1 MISLLNFRKMRG
13 TNDGTPYATK
23 EYHLNISFWRT
34 YMIRSSRQF
43 ALLSSVAVSLAL
55 PGSVFGIQSFSV
67 GGNADP
73 ASIQATVDAFR
84 AAAGDPNN
92 GNAPGTIGG
101 RREINWDGGGNNFN
115 TTISPTP
122 FDGFLNT
129 RGALFTTTTADP
141 KNAFVQA
148 PPDAL
153 DPDVFGVFSPERI
166 FSPIGSNI
174 TDVSFFIPGT
184 NGSVPATVS
193 GFGAV
198 FTDVNRNNSLSSTT
212 LQFFDISNNLIFN
225 QAVPIGVVPKQSL
238 SFLGAVGTAGEEIY
252 RVRITTGNT
261 PFDVVAMD
269 DFIYPE
275 PKRVPESGG
284 IGLMGLGLGA
294 VLFFYRRSLAVS

>member
-1 MISLLNFRKMRG
+1 
-13 TNDGTPYATK
+13 
-23 EYHLNISFWRT
+23 
-34 YMIRSSRQF
+34 
-43 ALLSSVAVSLAL
+43 
-55 PGSVFGIQSFSV
+55 
-67 GGNADP
+67 
-73 ASIQATVDAFR
+73 
-84 AAAGDPNN
+84 
-92 GNAPGTIGG
+92 
-101 RREINWDGGGNNFN
+101 
-115 TTISPTP
+115 
-122 FDGFLNT
+122 
-129 RGALFTTTTADP
+129 
-141 KNAFVQA
+141 
-148 PPDAL
+148 
-153 DPDVFGVFSPERI
+153 VFSPERI